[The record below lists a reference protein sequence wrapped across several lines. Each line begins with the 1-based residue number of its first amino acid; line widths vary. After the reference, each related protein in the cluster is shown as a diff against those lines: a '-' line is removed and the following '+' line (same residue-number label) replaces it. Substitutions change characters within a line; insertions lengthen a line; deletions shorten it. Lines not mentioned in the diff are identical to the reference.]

1 MPDLSNFEHLAIA
14 AAIGFL
20 IGFQREWH
28 HAEEAKERAFAGA
41 RTFALIGFVGGLAG
55 LLGGESPVLVAVGLA
70 AIAGLTIA
78 AYWAEARATPGTGGT
93 TEVALLGTYL
103 LGTLAARGDA
113 AIAAAGGVLVAIILA
128 LKPLVQ
134 HWAAHLEAREINAA
148 IRFLAISVI
157 VLPLLPDAGYGP
169 FNALNPREIWQL
181 VVLISG
187 LSFAGYWLT
196 KLYGVR
202 GVLITGVVGGLA
214 SSTATTLS
222 VSRFVR
228 EGAASARAGAA
239 GIVAANL
246 MMIGRIAVLL
256 GVVGSNV
263 LAIVWPALAAAAAV
277 GAASVAVL
285 WRGRSEQPSELKL
298 GNPMELRPALFFAAF
313 LGFVS
318 VASRV
323 GSAQF
328 GAAGLY
334 AVALVTGLADVDALT
349 LTAGGQAHAG
359 DLAANVA
366 AIAVL
371 LAAASNIVVKG
382 AMTFAIAGRRAGLMV
397 ASAFALV
404 LAAGA
409 TGWLIVT
416 LV

>member
-55 LLGGESPVLVAVGLA
+55 LLGGDSPVLVAVGLA

-78 AYWAEARATPGTGGT
+78 AYWAEARATPGTGGA
-93 TEVALLGTYL
+93 TEVALLRTYL
-103 LGTLAARGDA
+103 LG
-113 AIAAAGGVLVAIILA
+113 ILLLLGNLPA
-128 LKPLVQ
+128 SRRRASSQSFSLKPLFSIGPRIWRRGRSTPPVGIPCDFR
-134 HWAAHLEAREINAA
+134 HRSTAASRC
-148 IRFLAISVI
+148 
-157 VLPLLPDAGYGP
+157 GYGMINTAP
-169 FNALNPREIWQL
+169 SREIWQL

-202 GVLITGVVGGLA
+202 GVLITGLVGGLA

-239 GIVAANL
+239 GVVAANL

-404 LAAGA
+404 LAAGTA
-409 TGWLIVT
+409 GWFVASLA
-416 LV
+416 